1 MTTARD
7 SHTAT
12 LLPNGK
18 VLVTGGF
25 NNGNYLAS
33 AELYN
38 SSNVTTSKITL
49 SSPGTLSNGTFQ
61 LAFTNTADISFTIYG
76 ATNFS
81 QPLRNWTV
89 LGGPA
94 EVSPGHY
101 QFSDPQASNYTKRFY
116 AISPP

>member
-1 MTTARD
+1 MRYFDA
-7 SHTAT
+7 AV
-12 LLPNGK
+12 LL
-18 VLVTGGF
+18 T
-25 NNGNYLAS
+25 NGNVLAIAGKNTTKLSYQRGAYYL
-33 AELYN
+33 
-38 SSNVTTSKITL
+38 SNVTVSKITL

-81 QPLRNWTV
+81 QPVANWTV

-94 EVSPGHY
+94 EVTPGHY